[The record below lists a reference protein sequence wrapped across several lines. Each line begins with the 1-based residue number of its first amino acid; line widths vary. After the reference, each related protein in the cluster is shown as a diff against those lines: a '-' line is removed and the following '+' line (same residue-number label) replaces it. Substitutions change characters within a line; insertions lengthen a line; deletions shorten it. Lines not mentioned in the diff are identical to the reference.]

1 MTTAPSNVTLSTS
14 PTLSKTFSVPAG
26 VSKLEMPLS
35 AGGTMKGVVE
45 RGGKAVVELSPGEF
59 VFDGSPGSYNFNA
72 FVVSASAV

>member
-1 MTTAPSNVTLSTS
+1 
-14 PTLSKTFSVPAG
+14 
-26 VSKLEMPLS
+26 
-35 AGGTMKGVVE
+35 MKGVVE